1 MYKVE
6 SVAMPEAK
14 GKRNVYPFKTM
25 EVGES
30 FLVESSP
37 ENMTKTQRK
46 MSALCSMSGKRQ
58 GKIFVT
64 RRVENGIRIFRIEEV
79 KS

>member
-6 SVAMPEAK
+6 SVEMPEAK

-58 GKIFVT
+58 GKIFAT